1 MHLLLDSG
9 FAYDFHKR
17 ECWCMNN
24 LSNGLIYGGGCHSV
38 GELIL
43 NVLDLTHPWLTD
55 WLWTDWLIVWL
66 ITNCKV
72 IQIHICTSTG
82 LFFNTHLDF
91 FFFCSDLKVKKRA
104 LPFSFHFSLSPFCA
118 CSLSFC
124 ISLAGRCYQCS
135 YCQGSKSRGAHES
148 PWQWAHA
155 FPSVG
160 FLCCVLCICSG
171 CRSVIRFVCDR
182 EAPIFLHTSYSPVLA
197 AGVRSQIRWTSYEW
211 ASKLQL
217 HYNNNKKKK
226 HNTCKVTLPFIDL
239 AKDFYLETTW
249 DSVFD

>member
-1 MHLLLDSG
+1 MDWFMGAVVTQWGSLFWTCSTSPIRG
-9 FAYDFHKR
+9 
-17 ECWCMNN
+17 
-24 LSNGLIYGGGCHSV
+24 
-38 GELIL
+38 
-43 NVLDLTHPWLTD
+43 WLTD
-55 WLWTDWLIVWL
+55 WLTVNWLTDCLTDNQLQGNPDTYMYLDGFIFFILIL
-66 ITNCKV
+66 I
-72 IQIHICTSTG
+72 
-82 LFFNTHLDF
+82 F
-91 FFFCSDLKVKKRA
+91 FFSFWSDMKVKKRA

-148 PWQWAHA
+148 PWQCAHA

-211 ASKLQL
+211 VSKLQL
-217 HYNNNKKKK
+217 HYNNNNKKK
-226 HNTCKVTLPFIDL
+226 HSTCKVTLPFIDL
-239 AKDFYLETTW
+239 AKDL
-249 DSVFD
+249 